1 MTVNFGYYS
10 IGERDERKKR
20 RENKIQFLNLK
31 ITTILSLP
39 PLPPLNLYRLF
50 SHKIIEV
57 EIGLNLI
64 QKVGIEINIT

>member
-1 MTVNFGYYS
+1 LAVNFGYYS

-39 PLPPLNLYRLF
+39 PFPPLNCIVYFPIKLLRWKLD
-50 SHKIIEV
+50 
-57 EIGLNLI
+57 
-64 QKVGIEINIT
+64 